1 MACRLIKAPMLLIGI
16 VGGISSGKSAVAA
29 LFAECG
35 AKILDADQIGHEVLR
50 RPEVISALVSR
61 WGKEILDESG
71 QIRRPAVANIVFAPD
86 APAIELSYLEQI
98 THPPLEL
105 ILLERLAKLRAQGA
119 PAVVVDAALL
129 VKAGWH
135 RHCQKIVF
143 VDVPRDL
150 RWQRA
155 ASRGWSEAQFDA
167 REAAQGP
174 LEERRQLAD
183 VVIDNSGSIES
194 ARRQV
199 QACWKEWVGETN
211 GELRK

>member
-1 MACRLIKAPMLLIGI
+1 MLLIGI

-29 LFAECG
+29 LFADCG
-35 AKILDADQIGHEVLR
+35 AMVLDADKVGHDVLR
-50 RPEVISALVSR
+50 RQEVISALVSR
-61 WGKEILDESG
+61 WGNQILDDSG

-86 APAIELSYLEQI
+86 AKPIELEYLEQI
-98 THPPLEL
+98 THPPLEVV
-105 ILLERLAKLRAQGA
+105 LLERLVELRAQGV

-155 ASRGWSEAQFDA
+155 AKRGWSEAQFNA
-167 REAAQGP
+167 REAAQGS
-174 LEERRQLAD
+174 LEERRRMAD
-183 VVIDNSGSIES
+183 VIIDNSGSPEAS
-194 ARRQV
+194 RRQV
-199 QACWKEWVGETN
+199 EACWKEWVGAMPAKGKTN
-211 GELRK
+211 SGG